1 MRELELELHFA
12 YFKYKLI
19 KWNCI
24 LNSARIISRP
34 GLITVLFDED
44 NEQPV
49 QEFSCVF
56 LLHTLAA
63 YKGGKKKKTAPFP
76 RWHFSD
82 IFMWSVSGEVGQKL
96 IYMFK

>member
-1 MRELELELHFA
+1 MQELELHFA

-24 LNSARIISRP
+24 LNSARIIGRP

-56 LLHTLAA
+56 LLHT
-63 YKGGKKKKTAPFP
+63 
-76 RWHFSD
+76 
-82 IFMWSVSGEVGQKL
+82 
-96 IYMFK
+96 